1 MALCL
6 AVFCPSYVFAQ
17 RVASDY
23 FSSGPS
29 GSDAFS
35 SGVAA
40 TPMSPLEMRR
50 IRTKYYHEEQSRSF
64 SVVGDEFA
72 GYGPNLIKDLDIS
85 LFSEAGKN
93 DPFASGV
100 PKKEWTYVTGAPSY
114 YPVAN
119 WAEPTG
125 GQWDSFT
132 SGDAF
137 SSGDRFSREPNL
149 RGWTGNRR
157 SRSRMVAFGFN
168 RVPQL
173 QGATNGTI
181 GPASSFNTSQA
192 PRKNSAPHWETAR
205 LPLKV
210 YISGTVEYARN
221 GLFRNEIKSALRAW
235 REASGGKLNY
245 VITTRFTEA
254 DIYFVCQQTADG
266 QWAENITE
274 FHQKMYDRVKV
285 CFLEDTLL
293 KLEPKRVRALCLH
306 EIGHALGIMKHSTNN
321 QDAMS
326 LSATD
331 DFHPIVV
338 LTNGD
343 RRIISSLYCE

>member
-1 MALCL
+1 MALCF

-17 RVASDY
+17 SVASD
-23 FSSGPS
+23 GPS

-35 SGVAA
+35 SGA

-50 IRTKYYHEEQSRSF
+50 IRTKYYLGKQSPLF
-64 SVVGDEFA
+64 SVAGDEFA
-72 GYGPNLIKDLDIS
+72 GYGPNLINDLDIS

-100 PKKEWTYVTGAPSY
+100 PRKEWTYVTGAPSY
-114 YPVAN
+114 YPQAN
-119 WAEPTG
+119 WFETG
-125 GQWDSFT
+125 SQTGTQ
-132 SGDAF
+132 GVF
-137 SSGDRFSREPNL
+137 SSGGPQSPDL
-149 RGWTGNRR
+149 QGWTNGTIRGNRR
-157 SRSRMVAFGFN
+157 TRRRMVAFGLN
-168 RVPQL
+168 GVPQL

-181 GPASSFNTSQA
+181 GPGFSFNQWASQT

-221 GLFRNEIKSALRAW
+221 GLVRNEIKSALRAW

-245 VITTRFTEA
+245 VITSRFTEA

-326 LSATD
+326 LAATD

-338 LTNGD
+338 LTSGD
-343 RRIISSLYCE
+343 RRIISMLYE